1 MIDYSIKD
9 VLGFEL
15 PKRFVAEVEIEDDE
29 SSAEVE
35 YEQIQ
40 DEAFA
45 EAMFWAQHNQRDED
59 LTDDLMFAVSEALQQ
74 YVEDTFG
81 EGETT
86 NTVCDTLY
94 EYRSLV
100 EDWAKYVNGVISAD
114 AQRGFEDRQSGDYW
128 AD

>member
-9 VLGFEL
+9 MLGFEL
-15 PKRFVAEVEIEDDE
+15 PKRFVAECFIEDDE

-45 EAMFWAQHNQRDED
+45 EAMFWAQQNQMDED
-59 LTDDLMFAVSEALQQ
+59 ITNDLMFAVSESLQQ

-86 NTVCDTLY
+86 NTVCDNLY
-94 EYRSLV
+94 EYRNLV
-100 EDWAKYVNGVISAD
+100 ED
-114 AQRGFEDRQSGDYW
+114 
-128 AD
+128 